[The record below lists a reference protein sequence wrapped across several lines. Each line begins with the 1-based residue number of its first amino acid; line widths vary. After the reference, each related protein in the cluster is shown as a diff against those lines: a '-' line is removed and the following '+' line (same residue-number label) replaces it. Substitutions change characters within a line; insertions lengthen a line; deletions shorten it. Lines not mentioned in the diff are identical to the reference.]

1 VSTVRPTRPAADQGL
16 GPLFTLVVIGLIM
29 ATAVLFLRPR
39 SMPALP
45 PAVWGTWITA
55 APRYADCEL
64 RLGSRSVV
72 LRTGTADDD
81 VSIHVIRRVD
91 QTKVPLGTLF
101 TVEYVEGSALDAPV
115 TFEFIYSPSPTP
127 EIMLAHQTEIAW
139 TREQ

>member
-1 VSTVRPTRPAADQGL
+1 MSTVRPTRPAADQGL
-16 GPLFTLVVIGLIM
+16 RPLSLLVVIGLILT
-29 ATAVLFLRPR
+29 TAVLFVRPR
-39 SMPALP
+39 AVPALP
-45 PAVWGTWITA
+45 AAVWGTWITT

-91 QTKVPLGTLF
+91 QTTVPLGTLF
-101 TVEYVEGSALDAPV
+101 TVEYVEGSALDEPV

-139 TREQ
+139 TRAP